1 MGGTRGHIAIVASN
15 YWPEPTGVSRTVTEF
30 AEFLT
35 CRDLDVRVATAMP
48 YYPQWEIY
56 PAYRRSVYRSELRNG
71 ATIFR
76 AWHRVRPAPSAIGRV
91 LQEATLC
98 LVGLPTMLRALWAAR
113 LVYVVVPALSYAFLG
128 AFVARCLRIPVILV
142 VKDVMPEAAIET
154 GLLRNR
160 AVIAVSRW
168 LAHRL
173 YAIASEIQTLGEGM
187 ARRIVTAGG
196 APAKGP
202 GVPDTNDTPELGPG
216 PRDQKE

>member
-76 AWHRVRPAPSAIGRV
+76 AWHRVRPAPSAIGRD
-91 LQEATLC
+91 LQEATLRSEEHTSELQSPC
-98 LVGLPTMLRALWAAR
+98 NLVCRLLLEQTIPRPQPNQAL
-113 LVYVVVPALSYAFLG
+113 
-128 AFVARCLRIPVILV
+128 
-142 VKDVMPEAAIET
+142 
-154 GLLRNR
+154 
-160 AVIAVSRW
+160 
-168 LAHRL
+168 
-173 YAIASEIQTLGEGM
+173 
-187 ARRIVTAGG
+187 
-196 APAKGP
+196 
-202 GVPDTNDTPELGPG
+202 
-216 PRDQKE
+216 